1 MKTMKKQSRMWLHL
15 LCSIILLAGLTAC
28 SSSEGDANGEPEA
41 PKPTEPISDDDWKTI
56 STDGGTIEKED
67 ITIEF
72 PSGTFTTESK
82 VAVTEMKQGE
92 ILGEDE
98 ASKFYQIVMPV
109 SAHRPITFSV
119 KCDEQADD
127 IYLITYINTPSK
139 HLIGTNMSFPVSYD
153 ATYSDGKYTATLPV
167 FQNGDEEGE
176 LFFSV
181 GLAHRVRFS
190 NSSNTSRTRNIE
202 GEKEG
207 DISWYFETDR
217 KFNLNNAQV
226 LPTTVGIINGYMHD
240 ALKQIDKLGFKIR
253 SNNTPKR
260 RIPITLFK
268 TQKGD
273 ELWGEFKQ
281 HFWDDAN
288 SWFAINERLLTDLDK
303 AKSLDAKATIYHE
316 LLHYFQSEYDQR
328 SPYSKY
334 KYVDTDELLMYEA
347 GGQWIE
353 KFTNKGEFPNT
364 GELHMR
370 VVYFIKG
377 LDFRAEAYKPLLKD
391 AYSNATARQAHG
403 YAMGSL
409 LYYLSGEVGDDKI
422 IDLYKI
428 WGSNTSGFFG
438 GSSNYTTMQSLK
450 KFAEKDESY
459 LFMGGYDSFI
469 RFLLNGEIIPSFKAI
484 NLDSEEKTIDAEKRT
499 AEYNGTCYAYGV
511 DAKYISLYISKQDFE
526 KKKKLVIKQET
537 NEISTIVY
545 DWNNKIIS
553 EKSADTDDQIVI
565 SSASLEK
572 YKKSSGDI
580 DCAFTVVNSASI
592 SETDKPKD
600 YKLIVELKDEE
611 EEGGYASVSP
621 NPVRIGAAGSTELVT
636 IDKGDYKHC
645 GVDPVPSAYDSWLSV
660 MFNADRNEVAI
671 TALPNNTGAEREGKI
686 YCWVSNK
693 EEPGAT
699 EKKPLIVEV
708 FQEAGNGEETLLDVT
723 DLVFPVEGGAK
734 TIKYSF
740 GEYQWMSRDWD
751 DDTWLRT
758 SWSKDY
764 LSAIA
769 YNPTNDNRFA
779 NELYVCAFPNETGVE
794 RTQKIRFGYTN
805 EKGQDFDKRKIYTV
819 NVLQEGGA
827 FNMDMMKNLFVGT
840 WYTPQDLIYTNGDYY
855 HRRYTFRADNTFV
868 FEGQTTSSTSK
879 PASWV
884 EEATGTYTVRD
895 YKVGGERVSI
905 HIEIPVPGEGIYYLA
920 LIEVFPHFIFFAYEN
935 TDGSLRHSVYMERE

>member
-1 MKTMKKQSRMWLHL
+1 
-15 LCSIILLAGLTAC
+15 
-28 SSSEGDANGEPEA
+28 
-41 PKPTEPISDDDWKTI
+41 
-56 STDGGTIEKED
+56 
-67 ITIEF
+67 
-72 PSGTFTTESK
+72 
-82 VAVTEMKQGE
+82 MKQGE

-119 KCDEQADD
+119 KCDEPADD
-127 IYLITYINTPSK
+127 IYLITYITTPSM
-139 HLIGTNMSFPVSYD
+139 HLIGTNMSFPISYD
-153 ATYSDGKYTATLPV
+153 ATYSNGEYTATLPA
-167 FQNGDEEGE
+167 FENGDEEDE

-181 GLAHRVRFS
+181 GLGHRARFS
-190 NSSNTSRTRNIE
+190 SSTNLSRGTRTIVGESE
-202 GEKEG
+202 GE
-207 DISWYFETDR
+207 ISWFYDTDTKFETQ
-217 KFNLNNAQV
+217 NSEVLN
-226 LPTTVGIINGYMHD
+226 TTIDIVNGYIHD
-240 ALKQIDKLGFKIR
+240 ALKQIDKLGFKIA
-253 SNNTPKR
+253 NTPKR
-260 RIPITLFK
+260 KIPITLFK
-268 TQKGD
+268 KKRGE

-281 HFWDDAN
+281 HHFSDTK
-288 SWFAINERLLTDLDK
+288 SWFAINEEMLTSIEK
-303 AKSLDAKATIYHE
+303 AKSLDTKSTIIHE
-316 LLHYFQSEYDQR
+316 LLHYFQADYDQR
-328 SPYSKY
+328 IPFRKATNCSG
-334 KYVDTDELLMYEA
+334 DELMMYEC

-353 KFTNKGEFPNT
+353 KFVNNGKLFSKTDYLLK
-364 GELHMR
+364 
-370 VVYFIKG
+370 VKYFITG
-377 LDFRAEAYKPLLKD
+377 LDFRIEAYDGYCKQMGESSSLGL
-391 AYSNATARQAHG
+391 AHQAHG
-403 YAMGSL
+403 YAMGTL
-409 LYYLSGEVGDDKI
+409 LWYLSEDLGDDKI
-422 IDLYKI
+422 VDLYYI
-428 WGSNTSGFFG
+428 WARDASGLGWNNTS
-438 GSSNYTTMQSLK
+438 TMKCLK
-450 KFAEKDESY
+450 KFANEKNSSI
-459 LFMGGYDSFI
+459 FSGGYPVFI
-469 RFLLNGEIIPSFKAI
+469 TSLLDGEIIPDFSS
-484 NLDSEEKTIDAEKRT
+484 NTPPSEDKDLRT
-499 AEYNGTCYAYGV
+499 SNPTVEFNGKCYAYGCDV
-511 DAKYISLYISKQDFE
+511 KRVILRLKKEDLE
-526 KKKKLVIKQET
+526 KKKQLIIKQET
-537 NEISTIVY
+537 ELVYTHVY
-545 DWNNKIIS
+545 DEKNKRLTEES
-553 EKSADTDDQIVI
+553 FEVGNPFVI
-565 SSASLEK
+565 SSSVLEG
-572 YKKSSGDI
+572 YKKEDGSIVLSFNI
-580 DCAFTVVNSASI
+580 VSTAAI

-611 EEGGYASVSP
+611 EEGGNASVSP

-827 FNMDMMKNLFVGT
+827 FNLDMMKNLFVGT

-884 EEATGTYTVRD
+884 VEATGTYSVRD
-895 YKVGGERVSI
+895 YKVGGDRVSI

-920 LIEVFPHFIFFAYEN
+920 LIEVFPHYLFFAYEN